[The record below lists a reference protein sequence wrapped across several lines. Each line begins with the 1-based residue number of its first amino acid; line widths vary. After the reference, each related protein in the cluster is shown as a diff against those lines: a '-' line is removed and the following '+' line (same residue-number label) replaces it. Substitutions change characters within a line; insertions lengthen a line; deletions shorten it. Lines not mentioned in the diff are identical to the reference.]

1 MSNDDREQPR
11 WGERLP
17 EPSQRPDAGGASGP
31 GADQDQ
37 PRYGE
42 RVEQTPVSASEP
54 DQPRAPD
61 QQYDGQRYDGRQGDA
76 QQQYGA
82 PQHDA
87 QQQWGQP
94 GQHDNG
100 QQYGSQQNQYGGEQ
114 QYGQQNQYGSQQNQY
129 GSQQQHGQPQQ
140 HQYGDQQNHHGQQS
154 TQHWNQQAA
163 ARTKQRGTLGLVALI
178 AGVIALILGVV
189 GGIVFGNALAGIPG
203 FADAATSGSQ
213 DTSQLERSLQDNP
226 SAVGTLLVAVLLGG
240 IGTAF
245 GIWAIIQ
252 GIIAAVKGKG
262 RLAGIIAIVLAVL
275 GPIAFG
281 IIYVAVAASSVS

>member
-17 EPSQRPDAGGASGP
+17 EPSQRPDAGGASSP
-31 GADQDQ
+31 DADQ

-42 RVEQTPVSASEP
+42 RVEQAPVSGSEP
-54 DQPRAPD
+54 DRPQGA
-61 QQYDGQRYDGRQGDA
+61 GQRYDGEQRYDA
-76 QQQYGA
+76 QQ
-82 PQHDA
+82 PHDA
-87 QQQWGQP
+87 QRHDQP
-94 GQHDNG
+94 GRQDGG
-100 QQYGSQQNQYGGEQ
+100 QQYGQPQQPQHGGQQ
-114 QYGQQNQYGSQQNQY
+114 QYGQQNQYGQAPQNQD
-129 GSQQQHGQPQQ
+129 GQHGQYGQPQ
-140 HQYGDQQNHHGQQS
+140 HFGGAADHGQQ
-154 TQHWNQQAA
+154 TQHWNQQGAG
-163 ARTKQRGTLGLVALI
+163 RTKQRGTLGIVALV
-178 AGVIALILGVV
+178 AGVIALVLGVV

-213 DTSQLERSLQDNP
+213 DTTQLEQSLQDNP
-226 SAVGTLLVAVLLGG
+226 SALGTLLVAVLLGG

-252 GIIAAVKGKG
+252 GIIAAVKGRG